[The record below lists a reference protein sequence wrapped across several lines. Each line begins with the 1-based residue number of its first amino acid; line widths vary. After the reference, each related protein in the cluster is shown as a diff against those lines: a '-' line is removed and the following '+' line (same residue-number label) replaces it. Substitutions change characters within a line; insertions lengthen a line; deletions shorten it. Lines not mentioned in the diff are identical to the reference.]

1 MLVDEGK
8 MKWSDPVTRHLPGS
22 KLQIDTEDDDAE
34 VTTRDLLA
42 HRTGFARM
50 GILWASDKI
59 SREEILATATKAK
72 PYAKFRDKFQ
82 QNNVTYLATG
92 QASAAAA
99 GTKPL
104 REVQSHRKRG
114 RRIDDPFPGRTG
126 S

>member
-1 MLVDEGK
+1 
-8 MKWSDPVTRHLPGS
+8 
-22 KLQIDTEDDDAE
+22 
-34 VTTRDLLA
+34 
-42 HRTGFARM
+42 M
-50 GILWASDKI
+50 GILWASGKI
-59 SREEILATATKAK
+59 SREEILATARKAK

-82 QNNVTYLATG
+82 QNNVTG